1 MASQDCFL
9 GNQLTAYSPG
19 NVFYS
24 SNIPQLTVP
33 RLTLKW
39 ATGRILMVKGPSHSC
54 FWRAFGIQTSEQ
66 LHENVKLILFALAF
80 E

>member
-1 MASQDCFL
+1 MAPQECFL

-19 NVFYS
+19 NLLYS

-39 ATGRILMVKGPSHSC
+39 TAGRTLMVKGPSLSSVSGLPLEFRHQSSC
-54 FWRAFGIQTSEQ
+54 VRM
-66 LHENVKLILFALAF
+66 
-80 E
+80 